1 MYRLLQQQWP
11 DWKWYRR
18 ASSAF
23 IPSSSSTNCWSY
35 PSSSM
40 GVKLGH
46 FWSKQEKGSRCL
58 RINAWESSASNTSW
72 DYKTNDYVCSKVKSV
87 MVQYESLL
95 AIIKCWNMS
104 HGITTSARPSCK
116 ALLKVDT
123 SGNGNAK
130 AGHMTSVDGHDN
142 AGTESQCQQILLE
155 EVLFLLPLVPLLT
168 TEAVKGP
175 RHIYIYI

>member
-104 HGITTSARPSCK
+104 HGITTSARHCWRWTR
-116 ALLKVDT
+116 AGMVMLKLVLWHQWMD
-123 SGNGNAK
+123 
-130 AGHMTSVDGHDN
+130 MTMMELRASAN
-142 AGTESQCQQILLE
+142 RSSWKRFC
-155 EVLFLLPLVPLLT
+155 FFCP
-168 TEAVKGP
+168 
-175 RHIYIYI
+175 